1 MSQTPELFCPFV
13 LEQDYIV
20 VVFKRY
26 LPCIL
31 GCLLCVCKDEVAT
44 TLILI
49 NSDVTKAPT
58 DYLVFVTSLS
68 ALEVIHV

>member
-13 LEQDYIV
+13 FEQDYIV

-31 GCLLCVCKDEVAT
+31 GCLLCVCKVEVAT